1 MIRYCHD
8 PSTARPDAQQLGA
21 QEKGESLHRVRR
33 GHRGR
38 REEKPKRRE
47 IAHFADSVR
56 NDSGWLAV
64 KRKEIALMESKPKS
78 TDRSACA
85 TRASGTQERPASEGR
100 AFKSKETQ
108 ERLKGRPH

>member
-1 MIRYCHD
+1 
-8 PSTARPDAQQLGA
+8 
-21 QEKGESLHRVRR
+21 GESLHRVRR
-33 GHRGR
+33 GHRGH

-85 TRASGTQERPASEGR
+85 TRAS
-100 AFKSKETQ
+100 ETQ
-108 ERLKGRPH
+108 ERLKGRPHKKRRGRRSGDRRSRETQETSLKAGLYKIRRRCISQRRRR